1 MSGAASETKAGAAGR
16 GPQGLRLKLRYFAW
30 VRERIGRGEETL
42 DVPAG
47 VETVG
52 ELEDW
57 LATLGPEYEALFQ
70 GKSAIRAAVD
80 QVHVKR
86 AHKLEGAREVA
97 FFPPVTG
104 G

>member
-1 MSGAASETKAGAAGR
+1 MPSAVSEAKPGKAAAEAGQR
-16 GPQGLRLKLRYFAW
+16 ITVRYFAW
-30 VRERIGRGEETL
+30 VRERLGRGEEVL
-42 DVPAG
+42 DVPAS

-52 ELEDW
+52 ELEAW

-70 GKSAIRAAVD
+70 GKSAVRAAVD

-86 AHKLEGAREVA
+86 AHKLAGAREVA

>member
-1 MSGAASETKAGAAGR
+1 MASVSEAVAGKAAPSAGQR
-16 GPQGLRLKLRYFAW
+16 ITLRYFAW
-30 VRERIGRGEETL
+30 VRERLGRGEETL
-42 DVPAG
+42 EVPAG

-52 ELEDW
+52 DLEAW

-70 GKSAIRAAVD
+70 GKSAVRAAVD

-86 AHKLEGAREVA
+86 THRLTGAREVA